1 MRESKID
8 CIIFDLD
15 GTLADVSKRREL
27 AIKAESQITGA
38 MAEAPFFAGRKA
50 WWDIWQNPQIILDF
64 DEPNEPVVLLYR
76 LLRGQLTQKPE
87 DDFTFDKK
95 FKMIVTSARNDKN
108 KDITE
113 QWFKKHDIPFDTLIM
128 RPDGDFRPDREFK
141 QEILNGLKE
150 THNII
155 MTFDDRNQ
163 VVEMWRDNNIPCL
176 QVADGNF

>member
-1 MRESKID
+1 MSKSKID

-27 AIKAESQITGA
+27 AIKAESQVTGEI
-38 MAEAPFFAGRKA
+38 AEAPFFAGRKA
-50 WWDIWQNPQIILDF
+50 WWDVWQNPQIILDF
-64 DEPNEPVVLLYR
+64 DEPNEPVVFLYKLLHK
-76 LLRGQLTQKPE
+76 Q
-87 DDFTFDKK
+87 FDI
-95 FKMIVTSARNDKN
+95 IVTSARNDKN
-108 KDITE
+108 RDITE
-113 QWFKKHDIPFDTLIM
+113 QWFKKHDIPFNTLIM

-141 QEILNGLKE
+141 QEILDGLKE

-163 VVEMWRDNNIPCL
+163 VVEMWRDNGIPCL